1 MEPGYVK
8 LDVDTMTFEEVMRGL
23 RYNYLKGTSEV
34 IAEIDKRIFERA
46 YKFAKEKEA
55 SCHKKNIKSVTD
67 EEKVEN
73 YIVELEEENEN

>member
-1 MEPGYVK
+1 MQK
-8 LDVDTMTFEEVMRGL
+8 IK
-23 RYNYLKGTSEV
+23 N
-34 IAEIDKRIFERA
+34 
-46 YKFAKEKEA
+46 EKEA